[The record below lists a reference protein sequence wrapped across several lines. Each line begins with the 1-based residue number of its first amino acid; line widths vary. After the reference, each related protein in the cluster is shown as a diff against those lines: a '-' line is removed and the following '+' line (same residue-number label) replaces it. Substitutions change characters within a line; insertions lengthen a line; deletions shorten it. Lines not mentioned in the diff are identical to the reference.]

1 MVYATAYFWV
11 VICKNHRFHHKG
23 NTSYAHQ
30 IALAETDPY
39 SPLPIPPSTE
49 HVRIRCNDCGA
60 EHSYKS
66 TEILRNEIAV
76 PENFTP
82 HPLFQDA
89 SLADQPS
96 GEPDLA
102 QPAGTQL
109 VNSDEG
115 RK

>member
-11 VICKNHRFHHKG
+11 VICKNQRFHHKG

-39 SPLPIPPSTE
+39 SPLPIPESTE

-66 TEILRNEIAV
+66 TEILRNEIPV

-82 HPLFQDA
+82 HPLFQ
-89 SLADQPS
+89 
-96 GEPDLA
+96 
-102 QPAGTQL
+102 
-109 VNSDEG
+109 
-115 RK
+115 